1 MDALI
6 STFGIDWRTLLVE
19 LVNFGIVAGGLT
31 YFLYKPV
38 LKMVK
43 DREALVA
50 KGVDDAALAATRLN
64 EADAGVKARIAAA
77 DTEAAGIVEGARAAA
92 NDAKAAIMKDA
103 EARAA
108 QVAADA
114 EARAKESAAKAL
126 RDSEQ
131 EIARLAVLAAAKAMQ
146 AK

>member
-1 MDALI
+1 M
-6 STFGIDWRTLLVE
+6 R
-19 LVNFGIVAGGLT
+19 
-31 YFLYKPV
+31 
-38 LKMVK
+38 
-43 DREALVA
+43 
-50 KGVDDAALAATRLN
+50 
-64 EADAGVKARIAAA
+64 
-77 DTEAAGIVEGARAAA
+77 
-92 NDAKAAIMKDA
+92 DA

-146 AK
+146 QK